1 MSKYLK
7 HFTFVGDEHINK
19 PYYEEDEEKQPEPE
33 EKPETPHPF
42 TSDSSYTFR
51 DALKW
56 FFGCHKFQI
65 VIVCLVILDALFVLI
80 EVLLD
85 LELLVDK
92 VDHIIPKIFHYMS
105 LAIVSL
111 FVLEILCKIIAFS
124 VEFFHHKCEVFDAAI
139 VGVSF
144 IIKVIYLTREDLFRA
159 IGLLILLR
167 IWRVVRIVLGF
178 SLSVTFQA
186 EDKIQ
191 KFKDKNEILLE
202 RVSQLEQQCSQQ
214 VVEDGYSF
222 FSFQI
227 LKPAEKKKPNASR
240 PVTPPRG
247 MITKQAKK

>member
-1 MSKYLK
+1 MSE
-7 HFTFVGDEHINK
+7 FNSEFNIEEAVDDVEDED
-19 PYYEEDEEKQPEPE
+19 YEEQPEQPEQPEP
-33 EKPETPHPF
+33 HQCR
-42 TSDSSYTFR
+42 SSFK
-51 DALKW
+51 DGLKW
-56 FFGCHKFQI
+56 LFSSPKYNI
-65 VIVCLVILDALFVLI
+65 VIVCLVVLDALFVVTEI
-80 EVLLD
+80 VLD

-144 IIKVIYLTREDLFRA
+144 IIEVIYSTREDLFRA

-167 IWRVVRIVLGF
+167 MWRVVRIVLGS
-178 SLSVTFQA
+178 SLSVIKA

-214 VVEDGYSF
+214 VVEDGY
-222 FSFQI
+222 
-227 LKPAEKKKPNASR
+227 
-240 PVTPPRG
+240 
-247 MITKQAKK
+247 